1 MNFYRIASESF
12 FVRARVEAAR
22 NGKKV
27 TAFVEM
33 KERFDEEIRKAQ
45 AGKRAFVIL
54 KVDNLEDPA
63 IRSQMEIDRF
73 LKEKA
78 DGDA

>member
-1 MNFYRIASESF
+1 LF
-12 FVRARVEAAR
+12 RARVEAAR
-22 NGKKV
+22 NGKKG

-33 KERFDEEIRKAQ
+33 KERFDEKIRKAH